1 MQKTVIES
9 GKPNTLISYAGNYIY
24 EDNTLQFFNHSE
36 GYVEPEG
43 TAFNYIY
50 QYKDHLGNIRL
61 SYTDVNQ
68 NNSKPV
74 DLQIIEEN
82 NYYPFGLK
90 HKGYNTNIVSEHP
103 YKFSGKELNKELGL
117 DWYDF
122 GARNYDAALGR
133 WMNID
138 ALSEQYYEFS
148 TYNYTLNNPIY
159 FVDPDGNSVDIWKD
173 KNELTAEQRKGVKVY
188 IFYDPKANGKDGG
201 FPKQAMAQYDAAVEK
216 YGEGSVAL
224 SDANTEAE
232 FAQDWGDIDGTPEQ
246 ISINAHG
253 SNQAL
258 HLDSGNGE
266 YVVSTGDGK
275 TNVSGTSG
283 TNVSDLPT
291 PKGDLSNTILN
302 LNTCNANN
310 PSQNT
315 LTGNMETL
323 AVGFS
328 KTSVGTVRASNKKVN
343 ISETTGKAS
352 IPFSQT
358 IKGGT
363 WQTFK
368 NGRQQS
374 KIKLQ
379 YSTAYKRF

>member
-1 MQKTVIES
+1 MREKR
-9 GKPNTLISYAGNYIY
+9 A
-24 EDNTLQFFNHSE
+24 
-36 GYVEPEG
+36 
-43 TAFNYIY
+43 TA
-50 QYKDHLGNIRL
+50 KKKR
-61 SYTDVNQ
+61 V
-68 NNSKPV
+68 
-74 DLQIIEEN
+74 

-90 HKGYNTNIVSEHP
+90 HKGYNNNVSSLGNSTAQ
-103 YKFSGKELNKELGL
+103 KFGYNGKELNDDLVGGSRL
-117 DWYDF
+117 DWHDF

-133 WMNID
+133 WMNLD
-138 ALSEQYYEFS
+138 PLAEQMRRHS
-148 TYNYTLNNPIY
+148 PYNYAFNNPIFY
-159 FVDPDGNSVDIWKD
+159 IDPDGMAPEDWRD
-173 KNELTAEQRKGVKVY
+173 KNGKELTAEQRKDVKVY

-246 ISINAHG
+246 ININAHG

-258 HLDSGNGE
+258 HLDAENGE

-291 PKGDLSNTILN
+291 PKGDLSNTTLC

-310 PSQNT
+310 PTQNP
-315 LTGNMETL
+315 LTGNKETL

-352 IPFSQT
+352 IPLSQA

-368 NGRQQS
+368 NGKQVKRKSQ
-374 KIKLQ
+374 IK
-379 YSTAYKRF
+379 YPTGPKW